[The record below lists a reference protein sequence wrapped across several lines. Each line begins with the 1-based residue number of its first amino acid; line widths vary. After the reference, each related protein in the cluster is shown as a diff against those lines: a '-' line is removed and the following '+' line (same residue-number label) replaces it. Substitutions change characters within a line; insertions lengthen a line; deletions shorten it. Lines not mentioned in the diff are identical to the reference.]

1 MAEEKKNNEI
11 EIDKSKIHASKMKKG
26 RKTINYLQKC
36 KDEGKKIVQGL
47 PGKQR
52 PIFCDGGGY
61 GRL

>member
-36 KDEGKKIVQGL
+36 KDGL